1 MNVHIWDPMAE
12 HSTKTRIKDAALR
25 LFVERG
31 VAETS
36 VRDLAEAAGIAEGTL
51 YRHYAAKDDMVR
63 DLFQEHY
70 AAFAARIDSLQKGQA
85 GIRNKLRVVVADA
98 CRLFD
103 EDPTLYRFL
112 LLVQHQALP
121 RLPKGGGDAMAI
133 LRRMIADG
141 IKSGEV
147 KLDNAELGAA
157 LVMGL
162 MLQPALAVIHGSLK
176 GPLSKQAGAIAAACE
191 RVLKS

>member
-1 MNVHIWDPMAE
+1 MAE
-12 HSTKTRIKDAALR
+12 HTTRRRIKDAALR
-25 LFVERG
+25 LFVDKG

-36 VRDLAEAAGIAEGTL
+36 VRDLAAAAGIAEGTL

-63 DLFQEHY
+63 DLFQEHF
-70 AAFAARIDSLQKGQA
+70 AAFAERIESLQQGQT

-103 EDPTLYRFL
+103 ENPTLYRFL

-121 RLPKGGGDAMAI
+121 RVKRGAADPMAV
-133 LRRMIADG
+133 LRRMIADA
-141 IKSGEV
+141 IKRGEA
-147 KLDNAELGAA
+147 KLDSAELGAA

-162 MLQPALAVIHGSLK
+162 MLQPALAMIHGSLK
-176 GPLSKQAGAIAAACE
+176 GPLSRQAGDIAAACE
-191 RVLKS
+191 RVLKV